1 MRRLPIFYFLL
12 PSFVYN
18 SPSLDVLFILL
29 ILMAVMGIAVAHY
42 SRQDRRTYKLYAAPG
57 SIAQAVAVAA
67 TSDLPTIVRST
78 DTPSDMKSVLQE
90 YTFTLN
96 RETGGLVL
104 GDRDPATIPNS
115 PTHIPM
121 TGVGEWMKK
130 RLAPGANA
138 GTSSA

>member
-1 MRRLPIFYFLL
+1 MA
-12 PSFVYN
+12 
-18 SPSLDVLFILL
+18 
-29 ILMAVMGIAVAHY
+29 LMGVAVAYYH
-42 SRQDRRTYKLYAAPG
+42 RQDRRSYRLFAAPG

-67 TSDLPTIVRST
+67 TSDLPTILRST
-78 DTPSDMKSVLQE
+78 DTPGDMKSVLQE

-121 TGVGEWMKK
+121 TGVSDWMKK
-130 RLAPGANA
+130 KLSHGPSA
-138 GTSSA
+138 SSA